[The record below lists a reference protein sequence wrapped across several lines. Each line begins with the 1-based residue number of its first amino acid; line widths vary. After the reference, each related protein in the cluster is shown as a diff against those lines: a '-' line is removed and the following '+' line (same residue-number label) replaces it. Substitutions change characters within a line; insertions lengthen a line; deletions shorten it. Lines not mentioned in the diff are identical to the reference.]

1 MKICFS
7 LLLMFGFVFH
17 ANAQNKTKLE
27 QYIAQFEKMELQGI
41 DMNNEYVYRY
51 FFFNKN
57 KSNLKK
63 LANQL
68 ANENYKIVAIE
79 KSDDIYVLNFEKSEI
94 NTVETLIK
102 SAERFE
108 KLAVDFKVDSFEGWE
123 LGLRRTATPILEI
136 RKFEQSLASKTTEEI
151 YDIGQQNFDKNNF
164 RSQVAFE
171 KCLEKNYKP
180 DDCLYYIGL
189 INNFPA
195 NESIA
200 IQNFLKAVD
209 LNPDNYQA
217 ATSLGKIYF
226 EKQDFQKSIEY
237 YEIASKVDS
246 QNDEIFLGLAVSQY
260 ATKDYKNA
268 NINCEKSL
276 KLEPL
281 NAEAK
286 RLQQLLMGKNQ

>member
-1 MKICFS
+1 MKKNLS
-7 LLLMFGFVFH
+7 LLLLLVFFL
-17 ANAQNKTKLE
+17 ANAQNDTKLE
-27 QYIAQFEKMELQGI
+27 QYNAQFEKMELQGI

-57 KSNLKK
+57 KNNLKK

-68 ANENYKIVAIE
+68 ANENYKIVSIE
-79 KSDDIYVLNFEKSEI
+79 KTDDIYVLNFEKSEI
-94 NTVETLIK
+94 NTVQTLIK

-123 LGLRRTATPILEI
+123 LWSRRTATPILEI
-136 RKFEQSLASKTTEEI
+136 RKFEQSLALKTAEEI
-151 YDIGQQNFDKNNF
+151 YEIGQQNFDKDNF

-180 DDCLYYIGL
+180 DDCLFFIGL

-209 LNPDNYQA
+209 INPDNYQA

-226 EKQDFQKSIEY
+226 EKQEFQKSIEY
-237 YEIASKVDS
+237 YEIASKIDS
-246 QNDEIFLGLAVSQY
+246 QNDEIFLGLAMSQY
-260 ATKDYKNA
+260 VSKDYKNA

-276 KLEPL
+276 KLEPF

-286 RLQQLLMGKNQ
+286 RLKQLLKSKNQ

>member
-1 MKICFS
+1 MYLS
-7 LLLMFGFVFH
+7 LLSLFVIFLT
-17 ANAQNKTKLE
+17 NAQNKNKLE
-27 QYIAQFEKMELQGI
+27 QYNAQFEKMELQGI
-41 DMNNEYVYRY
+41 DTNNEYVYRY

-123 LGLRRTATPILEI
+123 LGSRRTATPILEI
-136 RKFEQSLASKTTEEI
+136 RKFEQSLNSKTAEEI
-151 YDIGQQNFDKNNF
+151 YEIGQQNFDRDSF

-180 DDCLYYIGL
+180 DDCLNFIGL

-209 LNPDNYQA
+209 INPDNYQA
-217 ATSLGKIYF
+217 ATCLGKIYF

-237 YEIASKVDS
+237 YDIASKVDS
-246 QNDEIFLGLAVSQY
+246 QNDEVFLGLAMSQY
-260 ATKDYKNA
+260 ASKDYKNA
-268 NINCEKSL
+268 KINCEKSL

-286 RLQQLLMGKNQ
+286 RLQQLLKVKN